1 MREIDESL
9 DEVIN
14 TSDRKVRELFNNLV
28 RQYARVSD
36 FLGKEPD
43 WTHNERALLAY
54 ATRWRFYRGKSSEIH
69 ELKKLI
75 RTIEVYEIYLPQT
88 CTSKREWEIGCKLY
102 TSFDKLFDVVRSI
115 QR

>member
-1 MREIDESL
+1 MRVIDDSL

-14 TSDRKVRELFNNLV
+14 TSDKRVRELFNNLV
-28 RQYARVSD
+28 RQYVRASL
-36 FLGKEPD
+36 FLGNEPD

-54 ATRWRFYRGKSSEIH
+54 ATRWRLYRGKTPQIH

-75 RTIEVYEIYLPQT
+75 RTIEVYEIYLPEQCT
-88 CTSKREWEIGCKLY
+88 CESEWEIGCKIY
-102 TSFDKLFDVVRSI
+102 TSFDRLFDVVRSI

>member
-1 MREIDESL
+1 MRVIDESL

-14 TSDRKVRELFNNLV
+14 TSDKKVRELFNNLV
-28 RQYARVSD
+28 RQYVRVSV
-36 FLGKEPD
+36 FLGNEPN

-54 ATRWRFYRGKSSEIH
+54 ATRWRLYHGKSSEIH

-75 RTIEVYEIYLPQT
+75 RTIEVYELYLPQK
-88 CTSKREWEIGCKLY
+88 CTSEREWEIGCKIY